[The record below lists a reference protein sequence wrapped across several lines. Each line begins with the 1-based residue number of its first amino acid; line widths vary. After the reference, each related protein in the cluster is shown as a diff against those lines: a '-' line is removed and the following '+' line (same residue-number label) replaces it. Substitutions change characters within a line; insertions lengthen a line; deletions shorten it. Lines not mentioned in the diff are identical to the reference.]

1 MSASFLVELDTTA
14 PQVTIS
20 SPRWIGDEV
29 VFTVVSDEPLAM
41 AEVSLDNDVDVT
53 YDDSSGTIVASPW
66 PDDISGGTVTLDFAD
81 DVLNAGSASLEFSI
95 LELVELVASISVYA
109 KVKADIE
116 TYGLVSANEVVYPL
130 TIKKGSSV
138 KPVEE

>member
-20 SPRWIGDEV
+20 SPRWIGDQV
-29 VFTVVSDEPLAM
+29 VFTVASDEPLAM
-41 AEVSLDNDVDVT
+41 AEVSLDNDVNVV
-53 YDDSSGTIVASPW
+53 YDDSNGTIIASPW
-66 PDDISGGTVTLDFAD
+66 PDTISGGTVTLDFAD
-81 DVLNAGSASLEFSI
+81 DVFNAGRASLEFSI
-95 LELVELVASISVYA
+95 LELVELVARIRVYSM
-109 KVKADIE
+109 VKADIE
-116 TYGLVSANEVVYPL
+116 TYGLVSSNEAVYPL

>member
-29 VFTVVSDEPLAM
+29 VFTVASDEPLAM
-41 AEVSLDNDVDVT
+41 AVVSLDNDVDVI
-53 YDDSSGTIVASPW
+53 YDDSTGTIVASPW

-81 DVLNAGSASLEFSI
+81 DVLNPGSTSLVFSI
-95 LELVELVASISVYA
+95 LELVELVANIKVYA
-109 KVKADIE
+109 KVKADVE
-116 TYGLVSANEVVYPL
+116 TYGLISINGVVY
-130 TIKKGSSV
+130 KQGR
-138 KPVEE
+138 